1 MLSVLTPGR
10 RRQRR
15 TPLVVA
21 GMLALAA
28 AVAGAAAGHWSRRAV
43 AAQQRVVH
51 PHRVVVVRKR
61 AAPPR
66 SLAHSPPRL
75 LASVPPRFH
84 RRFVPPLRARAA
96 ILVDARSGAVLW
108 ARRPHARLP
117 IASTTKLMTG
127 VLALE
132 RLAPQERVAVPKGV
146 LRIPLVR
153 EGLRPGEKVQT
164 RKLLIGL
171 LVFSGNDDAA
181 TLADA
186 VAGSRGAF
194 VRLMNRRAHE
204 LGLRDT
210 HFSNPSGVIDRGN
223 RSSAADLAA
232 LARYAMRDRRFRAI
246 VRTRIARVKW
256 HAPTYEKVYV
266 NKNPLLFSYRGAD
279 GVKTGWTTVARHCIV
294 ASAHR
299 HGVRL
304 IAVVLGSNDAM
315 GVARRLLDFG
325 FDRRR

>member
-1 MLSVLTPGR
+1 MQPVLTPGR
-10 RRQRR
+10 RRRRR
-15 TPLVVA
+15 TPLVA
-21 GMLALAA
+21 IALLAVVAA
-28 AVAGAAAGHWSRRAV
+28 AAGAAAGHWSRGAKAAPPARV
-43 AAQQRVVH
+43 AYTRTVIEVS
-51 PHRVVVVRKR
+51 R
-61 AAPPR
+61 AAPE
-66 SLAHSPPRL
+66 RL
-75 LASVPPRFH
+75 LVG
-84 RRFVPPLRARAA
+84 PPLFHHRFTPLVRGRAA
-96 ILVDARSGAVLW
+96 ILVDAGSGRVLW
-108 ARRPHARLP
+108 ARRAHARLP
-117 IASTTKLMTG
+117 IASTTKIMTG
-127 VLALE
+127 LLALE
-132 RLAPQERVAVPKGV
+132 RLEPRELVTVPHGI

-153 EGLRPGEKVQT
+153 EGLRPGERVQA

-232 LARYAMRDRRFRAI
+232 LARYAMRDAEFRRI
-246 VRTRIARVKW
+246 VRTKIAHVRW
-256 HAPTYEKVYV
+256 HAPTFEKVYV

-294 ASAHR
+294 ASAR
-299 HGVRL
+299 RGRVRL
-304 IAVVLGSNDAM
+304 VAVVLGSNDAA
-315 GVARRLLDFG
+315 GAARRLLDFG
-325 FDRRR
+325 FSR